1 MNTDNINA
9 NELLKVFTIKEL
21 VQIKIRRKF
30 EIELN
35 NAEDIDDVRNN
46 LLFDETVQEYLRCQE
61 EQGIS
66 DLNIWNGTADEN
78 ADVFYDQ
85 E

>member
-1 MNTDNINA
+1 M
-9 NELLKVFTIKEL
+9 
-21 VQIKIRRKF
+21 RRKF

-66 DLNIWNGTADEN
+66 DKNLWNGTAGGNGE
-78 ADVFYDQ
+78 DVF
-85 E
+85 